1 METTKSTMAMTP
13 LHSQILRL
21 GRMKCSANRGATFSP
36 DRETIPC
43 ASNLLSKKSVDRR
56 RKAALV
62 LDIGWIC
69 DEDALGMWKQ
79 LGDREVGELRPSS
92 FAKGL
97 KSTRIA
103 SLHLSNYKEIVSAHR
118 GAINSLQVDL
128 TEGRYLLSGASDG
141 SAAVYDVQRATNYEA
156 GGLVAKHESIFSVD
170 KQNMHGHKYA
180 VSSAI
185 WYPIDTG
192 LFITG
197 SFDHY
202 INVWD
207 TNTTQVVMNF
217 KMPGK
222 VYRTAMSSAATSH
235 MLIAAGTE
243 DVQVRL
249 CDIASGAFTHTLS
262 GHRDG
267 VMTVEWSTSS
277 EWILL
282 TGGCDGA
289 IRFWDIRRA
298 GCFLVLDQSRTQLG
312 KRPPLSTH
320 TSMKGTT
327 SKSFPVGQT
336 SFMKAKAP
344 QKKATHGNSVKQSLG
359 RLPSHNKG
367 YMGHRLHPGML
378 SSRDRA
384 TAHYG
389 AVIGLKVTGDGMH
402 LLSAGSDSRL
412 RLWDIESGCNT
423 LVNYEVTRLQTS
435 RGIQLAVAQDLSL
448 VYVPCM
454 TTVKAFNV
462 WSGETFQTFQGH
474 YEVVNCCW
482 FNPQDQELY
491 TGSNDRQILVWS
503 PSKSGLPEADE
514 WNTKAQTSKLDQDSW
529 SD

>member
-1 METTKSTMAMTP
+1 MMEFDQKRSNKKLAIQTIIPRASSSSCVSLSALRVSLQGAIITGAFLNTRERE
-13 LHSQILRL
+13 ILLERV
-21 GRMKCSANRGATFSP
+21 RWTEERV
-36 DRETIPC
+36 R
-43 ASNLLSKKSVDRR
+43 
-56 RKAALV
+56 LV
-62 LDIGWIC
+62 LGEGWRRMEGWRQEESI
-69 DEDALGMWKQ
+69 
-79 LGDREVGELRPSS
+79 
-92 FAKGL
+92 
-97 KSTRIA
+97 
-103 SLHLSNYKEIVSAHR
+103 
-118 GAINSLQVDL
+118 VDL

-156 GGLVAKHESIFSVD
+156 AGLVAKHESIFSVD
-170 KQNMHGHKYA
+170 KQNEHGHKYA

-262 GHRDG
+262 GHRG
-267 VMTVEWSTSS
+267 MTT
-277 EWILL
+277 
-282 TGGCDGA
+282 
-289 IRFWDIRRA
+289 
-298 GCFLVLDQSRTQLG
+298 CFQ
-312 KRPPLSTH
+312 
-320 TSMKGTT
+320 GTT
-327 SKSFPVGQT
+327 SKSFPIGQT

-344 QKKATHGNSVKQSLG
+344 QKKAAHGNSVKQALG

-367 YMGHRLHPGML
+367 YLGHRLHLGML

-402 LLSAGSDSRL
+402 LLSARVNSTRSDSRL

-462 WSGETFQTFQGH
+462 WSGETFRTFRGH

-503 PSKSGLPEADE
+503 PSKLGLPEADE
-514 WNTKAQTSKLDQDSW
+514 WDTKAQTSKLDQDSW